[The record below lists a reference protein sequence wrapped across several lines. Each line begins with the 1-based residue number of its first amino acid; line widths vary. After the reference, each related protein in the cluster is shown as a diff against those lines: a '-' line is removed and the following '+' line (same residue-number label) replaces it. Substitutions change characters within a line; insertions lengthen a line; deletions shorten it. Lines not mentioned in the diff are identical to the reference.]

1 MCRLIAGMSR
11 QCAVPLSVRLRRD
24 GGKKEKVYTIALATS
39 AGEGDSEVLQLDNT
53 RE

>member
-11 QCAVPLSVRLRRD
+11 QCAVPLSVVLERD
-24 GGKKEKVYTIALATS
+24 GGKKEKVYTIALATT
-39 AGEGDSEVLQLDNT
+39 AGAGDSEVLQLDNT

>member
-1 MCRLIAGMSR
+1 MSR
-11 QCAVPLSVRLRRD
+11 QCAVPLSVRLERD
-24 GGKKEKVYTIALATS
+24 SGKKEKVYTIALATS

>member
-11 QCAVPLSVRLRRD
+11 QCAVPLSVVLRWE
-24 GGKKEKVYTIALATS
+24 GGKKEKVYTIGLATT